1 MNTKV
6 EEQFEYPMRDIEHY
20 MKEYI
25 GNFNAVSYDENEDIQ
40 TIKEEH
46 KSEDVYVFDAFT
58 TSLEQEALESAI
70 YLLGDKIGN
79 TYDKQWIDNE
89 KPEYEETMKHLC
101 RLYGRYSDSNGRKL
115 I

>member
-6 EEQFEYPMRDIEHY
+6 EEQFNYPMRDIEHY

-46 KSEDVYVFDAFT
+46 KNKDVYVLDTFIT
-58 TSLEQEALESAI
+58 NLEQEALSSAI
-70 YLLGDKIGN
+70 YLLGEKMEN
-79 TYDKQWIDNE
+79 TYDDEWIDSE
-89 KPEYEETMKHLC
+89 KLEHEETMKHLC
-101 RLYGRYSDSNGRKL
+101 RLYGRYSDRDGRKL

>member
-1 MNTKV
+1 MNIKV
-6 EEQFEYPMRDIEHY
+6 EEQFNYPMRDIEHY

-46 KSEDVYVFDAFT
+46 KNEDVYVFDAFT
-58 TSLEQEALESAI
+58 TSLEIEALESAI
-70 YLLGDKIGN
+70 YLLGDTINN
-79 TYDKQWIDNE
+79 TYFVAGKKE
-89 KPEYEETMKHLC
+89 EYKETMKHLC
-101 RLYGRYSDSNGRKL
+101 RLYGRYSDNNGRKL